1 MKRYGKGLWIKIA
14 VPVIALLAVFFVV
27 GGVTQASADR
37 NEPFLAKAGLEF
49 GIICNY
55 MNQTSDME
63 TNFAVLKYQ
72 GNGHTNGN
80 SISENRANAA
90 GRILAGEIIGEKQ
103 FRNNPVVIEGKEAIA
118 IVSDLLS
125 SIKNYS
131 SSVVDKADIETSSEV
146 KDQNSYLVDISD
158 IDKKT
163 VYVDAD
169 NMAAA
174 MNAGRIQNGGLKV
187 KLRADQTVVF
197 NIKEKERF
205 EIPRYTVKIV
215 DGSLTGEEVAQT
227 VIWNMPNVVK
237 LAISSDSMHATVIA
251 PEAYVNLNVTGAGWL
266 VCDTIVNNNGEWH
279 MISKDVPDVTPT
291 PKPTQTP
298 GKTKTPD
305 STKTPKPTKN
315 ATETPVPT
323 ETPKPTETPDITEAP
338 TNTPGV
344 TENPTETPGVTQS
357 PKPTATPKV
366 TETPYPTATP
376 TLPPYVPPTPIPTE
390 TPDVTEAP
398 TATPSVTDIPTKTPR
413 ITDVP
418 TDTPKPTEIPKVT
431 ESPKPTATPTLPPYV
446 PVTPTPLPT
455 ETPDVTATPTS
466 TVPAEITEAP
476 TATPVPT
483 DSAEITEA
491 PTATPAASGAITETT
506 EPTTTPNVVESPAVS
521 PEISGNTNPTVEP
534 TPDGTNAPLTTID
547 DGEVPLANAEPED
560 NNKKKSSTT
569 TILDNKV
576 PLSDAAPKTG
586 DTTNLLLPVVGMGL
600 SLIVIV
606 GVMFLRRKRN

>member
-14 VPVIALLAVFFVV
+14 VPVIALLAVFLVV

-90 GRILAGEIIGEKQ
+90 GRILVGKIIGKKQ
-103 FRNNPVVIEGKEAIA
+103 FRNNPMVIEGKEAIA
-118 IVSDLLS
+118 TVSDLLS

-146 KDQNSYLVDISD
+146 RDQNSYVVDISD

-174 MNAGRIQNGGLKV
+174 INAGRIQNGGLKV

-197 NIKEKERF
+197 NIKQRERF

-227 VIWNMPNVVK
+227 VIWNMPDIVK
-237 LAISSDSMHATVIA
+237 LAISSDSMYATVIA

-266 VCDTIVNNNGEWH
+266 VCDTIANNNGEWH

-291 PKPTQTP
+291 PKPTKTP
-298 GKTKTPD
+298 EKTK
-305 STKTPKPTKN
+305 
-315 ATETPVPT
+315 
-323 ETPKPTETPDITEAP
+323 TPDITEAP
-338 TNTPGV
+338 TKTPEV
-344 TENPTETPGVTQS
+344 TEKPTETPG
-357 PKPTATPKV
+357 
-366 TETPYPTATP
+366 
-376 TLPPYVPPTPIPTE
+376 
-390 TPDVTEAP
+390 VTEAP
-398 TATPSVTDIPTKTPR
+398 TATPGVTEAPTATPAVTDVPTKTPR

-431 ESPKPTATPTLPPYV
+431 ESPKPTATPTLPPYM

-455 ETPDVTATPTS
+455 ETPGITATPTS
-466 TVPAEITEAP
+466 TVSPEITEAP
-476 TATPVPT
+476 TATPV
-483 DSAEITEA
+483 
-491 PTATPAASGAITETT
+491 ASGAVTETT
-506 EPTTTPNVVESPAVS
+506 EPTTTPNAVESPAVS
-521 PEISGNTNPTVEP
+521 PEISGSPAPTVEP
-534 TPDGTNAPLTTID
+534 TPDGTDAPLTTID
-547 DGEVPLANAEPED
+547 DGEVPLASAEPED
-560 NNKKKSSTT
+560 NKKSSTT

-606 GVMFLRRKRN
+606 GVMFLRRKRD

>member
-80 SISENRANAA
+80 SISQNRANAA

-187 KLRADQTVVF
+187 ELRKDQTVVF

-205 EIPRYTVKIV
+205 EIPRYSVKIV

-227 VIWNMPNVVK
+227 VIWNIPDVVK

-251 PEAYVNLNVTGAGWL
+251 PKAFVNLNVTGAGWL
-266 VCDTIVNNNGEWH
+266 VCDTIANNDGEWH
-279 MISKDVPDVTPT
+279 MISQDVPDVTPT
-291 PKPTQTP
+291 PKPTPTP
-298 GKTKTPD
+298 EKTKTPEP
-305 STKTPKPTKN
+305 TKTPKV
-315 ATETPVPT
+315 TETPKPT
-323 ETPKPTETPDITEAP
+323 ETPEPTETPDITEAP
-338 TNTPGV
+338 TTTPGV
-344 TENPTETPGVTQS
+344 TENPTETPGVTES

-376 TLPPYVPPTPIPTE
+376 TLPPYVPPTPVPTE

-431 ESPKPTATPTLPPYV
+431 DSPKPTATPTLPPYV

-455 ETPDVTATPTS
+455 ETPGVTATPTS

-491 PTATPAASGAITETT
+491 PTATPSASGAVTETT

-534 TPDGTNAPLTTID
+534 TPDGTDAPLTTID

-560 NNKKKSSTT
+560 DNKKKSSTT

-600 SLIVIV
+600 SLIIIV

>member
-14 VPVIALLAVFFVV
+14 VPVIALLAVFLVV

-80 SISENRANAA
+80 TISENRANAA
-90 GRILAGEIIGEKQ
+90 GRILVGEIIGEKQ
-103 FRNNPVVIEGKEAIA
+103 FHNNPMVIEGKEAIA
-118 IVSDLLS
+118 TVSDLLS

-131 SSVVDKADIETSSEV
+131 SSVVDKADIETSAEV
-146 KDQNSYLVDISD
+146 RDQNSYVVDISD

-174 MNAGRIQNGGLKV
+174 INAGRIQNGGLEV

-197 NIKEKERF
+197 NIKQRERF
-205 EIPRYTVKIV
+205 KIPRYTVKIV
-215 DGSLTGEEVAQT
+215 DGSLTDEEVAQT
-227 VIWNMPNVVK
+227 VIWNMPDIVK
-237 LAISSDSMHATVIA
+237 LAIYSDSMYATVIA

-266 VCDTIVNNNGEWH
+266 VCDTIVNNSGEWH

-291 PKPTQTP
+291 PKPTKTP
-298 GKTKTPD
+298 EKTK
-305 STKTPKPTKN
+305 
-315 ATETPVPT
+315 
-323 ETPKPTETPDITEAP
+323 TPDITEAP
-338 TNTPGV
+338 TKTPEV
-344 TENPTETPGVTQS
+344 TEKPTETPEVTEKPTETPGVTE
-357 PKPTATPKV
+357 A
-366 TETPYPTATP
+366 
-376 TLPPYVPPTPIPTE
+376 PTE
-390 TPDVTEAP
+390 TPGVTEAP
-398 TATPSVTDIPTKTPR
+398 TATPAV
-413 ITDVP
+413 TDVP

-431 ESPKPTATPTLPPYV
+431 ESPKPTATPTLPPYM

-455 ETPDVTATPTS
+455 ETPGITATPTS
-466 TVPAEITEAP
+466 TVSPEITEAP
-476 TATPVPT
+476 TATPV
-483 DSAEITEA
+483 
-491 PTATPAASGAITETT
+491 ASGAVTETT
-506 EPTTTPNVVESPAVS
+506 EPTTTPNAVESPAVS
-521 PEISGNTNPTVEP
+521 PEISGSPAPTVEP
-534 TPDGTNAPLTTID
+534 TPDGTDAPLTTID
-547 DGEVPLANAEPED
+547 DGEVPLASAEPED
-560 NNKKKSSTT
+560 NKKSSTT

-606 GVMFLRRKRN
+606 GVMFLRRKRD

>member
-14 VPVIALLAVFFVV
+14 VPVIALLAVFLVV

-90 GRILAGEIIGEKQ
+90 GRILVGKIIGKKQ
-103 FRNNPVVIEGKEAIA
+103 FRNNPMVIEGKEAIA
-118 IVSDLLS
+118 TVSDLLS

-146 KDQNSYLVDISD
+146 RDQNSYVVDISD

-174 MNAGRIQNGGLKV
+174 INAGRIQNGGLKV

-197 NIKEKERF
+197 NIKQRERF

-227 VIWNMPNVVK
+227 VIWNMPDIVK
-237 LAISSDSMHATVIA
+237 LAISSDSMYATVIA

-266 VCDTIVNNNGEWH
+266 VCDTIANNNGEWH

-291 PKPTQTP
+291 PKPTKTP
-298 GKTKTPD
+298 EKTK
-305 STKTPKPTKN
+305 
-315 ATETPVPT
+315 
-323 ETPKPTETPDITEAP
+323 TPDITEAP
-338 TNTPGV
+338 TKTPEV
-344 TENPTETPGVTQS
+344 TEKPTETPGVTGA
-357 PKPTATPKV
+357 PTATPG
-366 TETPYPTATP
+366 
-376 TLPPYVPPTPIPTE
+376 
-390 TPDVTEAP
+390 VTEAP
-398 TATPSVTDIPTKTPR
+398 TATPAVTDVPTKTPR

-431 ESPKPTATPTLPPYV
+431 ESPKPTATPTLPPYM

-455 ETPDVTATPTS
+455 ETPGITATPTS
-466 TVPAEITEAP
+466 TVSPEITEAP
-476 TATPVPT
+476 TATPV
-483 DSAEITEA
+483 
-491 PTATPAASGAITETT
+491 ASGAVTETT
-506 EPTTTPNVVESPAVS
+506 EPTTTPNAVESPAVSPAVS
-521 PEISGNTNPTVEP
+521 PEISGSPASTVEP
-534 TPDGTNAPLTTID
+534 TPDGTDAPLTTID
-547 DGEVPLANAEPED
+547 DGEVPLASAEPED
-560 NNKKKSSTT
+560 NKKSSTT

-606 GVMFLRRKRN
+606 GVMFLRRKRD

>member
-14 VPVIALLAVFFVV
+14 VPVIALLAVFLVV

-90 GRILAGEIIGEKQ
+90 GRILVGKIIGKKQ
-103 FRNNPVVIEGKEAIA
+103 FRNNPMVIEGKEAIA
-118 IVSDLLS
+118 TVSDLLS

-146 KDQNSYLVDISD
+146 RDQNSYVVDISD

-174 MNAGRIQNGGLKV
+174 INAGRIQNGGLKV

-197 NIKEKERF
+197 NIKQRERF

-227 VIWNMPNVVK
+227 VIWNMPDIVK
-237 LAISSDSMHATVIA
+237 LAISSDSMYATVIA

-266 VCDTIVNNNGEWH
+266 VCDTIANNNGEWH

-291 PKPTQTP
+291 PKPTKTP
-298 GKTKTPD
+298 EKTK
-305 STKTPKPTKN
+305 
-315 ATETPVPT
+315 
-323 ETPKPTETPDITEAP
+323 TPDITEAP
-338 TNTPGV
+338 TKTPEV
-344 TENPTETPGVTQS
+344 TEKPTETPEVTEKPTETPGVTGA
-357 PKPTATPKV
+357 PTATPG
-366 TETPYPTATP
+366 
-376 TLPPYVPPTPIPTE
+376 
-390 TPDVTEAP
+390 VTEAP
-398 TATPSVTDIPTKTPR
+398 TATPAVTDVPTKTPR

-431 ESPKPTATPTLPPYV
+431 ESPKPTATPTLPPYM

-455 ETPDVTATPTS
+455 ETPGITATPTS
-466 TVPAEITEAP
+466 TVSPEITEAP
-476 TATPVPT
+476 TATPV
-483 DSAEITEA
+483 
-491 PTATPAASGAITETT
+491 ASGAVTETT
-506 EPTTTPNVVESPAVS
+506 EPTTTPNAVESPAVSPAVS
-521 PEISGNTNPTVEP
+521 PEISGSPASTVEP
-534 TPDGTNAPLTTID
+534 TPDGTDAPLTTID
-547 DGEVPLANAEPED
+547 DGEVPLASAEPED
-560 NNKKKSSTT
+560 NKKSSTT

-606 GVMFLRRKRN
+606 GVMFLRRKRD

>member
-14 VPVIALLAVFFVV
+14 VPVIALLAVFLVV

-90 GRILAGEIIGEKQ
+90 GRILVGEIIGKKQ
-103 FRNNPVVIEGKEAIA
+103 FRNNPMVIEGKEAIA
-118 IVSDLLS
+118 TVSDLLS

-146 KDQNSYLVDISD
+146 GDPNSYVVDISD

-197 NIKEKERF
+197 NIKQRERF

-227 VIWNMPNVVK
+227 VIWNMPDIVK
-237 LAISSDSMHATVIA
+237 LAISSDSMYATVIA

-266 VCDTIVNNNGEWH
+266 VCDTIANNNGEWH

-291 PKPTQTP
+291 PKPTKTP
-298 GKTKTPD
+298 EKTK
-305 STKTPKPTKN
+305 
-315 ATETPVPT
+315 
-323 ETPKPTETPDITEAP
+323 TPDITEAP
-338 TNTPGV
+338 TKTPEV
-344 TENPTETPGVTQS
+344 TEKPTETPGVTE
-357 PKPTATPKV
+357 A
-366 TETPYPTATP
+366 
-376 TLPPYVPPTPIPTE
+376 PTE
-390 TPDVTEAP
+390 TPGVTEAP
-398 TATPSVTDIPTKTPR
+398 TATPAVTDVPTKTPR

-431 ESPKPTATPTLPPYV
+431 ESPKPTAAPTLPPYM

-455 ETPDVTATPTS
+455 ETPGITATPTS
-466 TVPAEITEAP
+466 TVSPEITEAP
-476 TATPVPT
+476 TATPV
-483 DSAEITEA
+483 
-491 PTATPAASGAITETT
+491 ASGAVTETT
-506 EPTTTPNVVESPAVS
+506 EPTTTPNAVESPAVS
-521 PEISGNTNPTVEP
+521 PEISGSPAPTVEP
-534 TPDGTNAPLTTID
+534 TPDGTDAPLTTID
-547 DGEVPLANAEPED
+547 DGEVPLASAEPED
-560 NNKKKSSTT
+560 NKKSSTT

-606 GVMFLRRKRN
+606 GVMFLRRKRD

>member
-14 VPVIALLAVFFVV
+14 VPVIALLAVFLVV

-90 GRILAGEIIGEKQ
+90 GRILVGKIIGKKQ
-103 FRNNPVVIEGKEAIA
+103 FRNNPMVIEGKEAIA
-118 IVSDLLS
+118 TVSDLLS

-146 KDQNSYLVDISD
+146 RDQNSYVVDISD

-174 MNAGRIQNGGLKV
+174 INAGRIQNGGLKV

-197 NIKEKERF
+197 NIKQRERF

-227 VIWNMPNVVK
+227 VIWNMPDIVK
-237 LAISSDSMHATVIA
+237 LAISSDSMYATVIA

-266 VCDTIVNNNGEWH
+266 VCDTIANNNGEWH

-291 PKPTQTP
+291 PKPTKTP
-298 GKTKTPD
+298 EKTKTPEV
-305 STKTPKPTKN
+305 
-315 ATETPVPT
+315 TE
-323 ETPKPTETPDITEAP
+323 KPTETPE
-338 TNTPGV
+338 V
-344 TENPTETPGVTQS
+344 TEKPTETPGVTE
-357 PKPTATPKV
+357 A
-366 TETPYPTATP
+366 
-376 TLPPYVPPTPIPTE
+376 PTE
-390 TPDVTEAP
+390 TPGVTEAP
-398 TATPSVTDIPTKTPR
+398 TATPAVTDVPTKTPR

-431 ESPKPTATPTLPPYV
+431 ESPKPTATPTLPPYM

-455 ETPDVTATPTS
+455 ETPGITATPTA
-466 TVPAEITEAP
+466 TV
-476 TATPVPT
+476 
-483 DSAEITEA
+483 SAEITEA
-491 PTATPAASGAITETT
+491 PTATPTSTVSPEITEAPTATPVASGAVTETT
-506 EPTTTPNVVESPAVS
+506 EPTTTPNAVESPAVS
-521 PEISGNTNPTVEP
+521 PEISGSPAPTVEP
-534 TPDGTNAPLTTID
+534 TPDGTDAPLTTID
-547 DGEVPLANAEPED
+547 DGEVPLASAEPED
-560 NNKKKSSTT
+560 NKKSSTT

-606 GVMFLRRKRN
+606 GVMFLRRKRD